1 MRHII
6 AVQLQNEAGA
16 LTRLAGLFASRGY
29 NIESLSVAAT
39 NDPTLSRLTL
49 VTTGDESAI
58 TQLLAQ
64 IQKLID
70 VVMVTDL
77 TDGQH
82 IERELLIIRLKVS
95 PNGLESLQQ
104 LTQEH
109 GARVLAQEPD
119 NFVIELPQS
128 EADVNLFIAA
138 VSRYGVIREVVRS
151 GALAL
156 ATTGMADG

>member
-82 IERELLIIRLKVS
+82 IERELLIISCKVS
-95 PNGLESLQQ
+95 PNSLESLQQ
-104 LTQEH
+104 ITQEH

-119 NFVIELPQS
+119 NFVIELTQS

-138 VSRYGVIREVVRS
+138 VSRYAVIREVVRS

-156 ATTGMADG
+156 ATTGMADS